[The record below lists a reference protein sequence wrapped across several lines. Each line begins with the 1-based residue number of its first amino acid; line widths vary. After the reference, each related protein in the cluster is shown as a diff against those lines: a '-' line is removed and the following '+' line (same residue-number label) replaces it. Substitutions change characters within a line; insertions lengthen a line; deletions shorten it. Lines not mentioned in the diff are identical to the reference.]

1 MKKHRR
7 PRKLKGVGDVVAL
20 VAGPLA
26 RGLDVVFRT
35 RAGSCRGCEGRKEW
49 LNEKFPFKGEGPLR
63 KGEEL
68 CVARRGNH
76 HGE

>member
-26 RGLDVVFRT
+26 RGLDAVFRT
-35 RAGSCRGCEGRKEW
+35 RASSCRGCEGRKEW
-49 LNEKFPFKGEGPLR
+49 LNEKFPLR
-63 KGEEL
+63 KRE
-68 CVARRGNH
+68 
-76 HGE
+76 